1 MSTEKKEL
9 NLPGMEKVS
18 GGYVVDNGTGDKYWV
33 VRQDGSVI
41 APAPSLENA
50 IDFAKAFGVSTTVMD
65 RAEYKKR
72 FGRELFRH
80 HQAGVVAE
88 RDQVSS

>member
-9 NLPGMEKVS
+9 NMEEIEKVS

-50 IDFAKAFGVSTTVMD
+50 IDFAKAFGVSATVMTLE
-65 RAEYKKR
+65 EYKNF
-72 FGRELFRH
+72 FGHELKW
-80 HQAGVVAE
+80 
-88 RDQVSS
+88 